1 MGRLHAASRRDGTAG
16 VRRAMTP
23 RYKHDDDEPY
33 TTGRASARDVFGI
46 DPTSYIEMLDVK
58 HCFKG
63 LLKLRTMA
71 GRLLGL
77 E

>member
-46 DPTSYIEMLDVK
+46 DPTSYIEMLDV
-58 HCFKG
+58 
-63 LLKLRTMA
+63 
-71 GRLLGL
+71 
-77 E
+77 